1 MSNNLLQQTNFF
13 SQDFDQSL
21 FFFYPKQFTFD
32 LKLDGIEVIN
42 PTDPV
47 FDFNPTSIGID
58 FVRSVNG
65 SFAFNRSQ
73 VSTEF
78 INTRLMNSFNF
89 VMSELSLN
97 FINAKLG
104 VTTFNLPNN
113 IIAVLGLNKQTQV
126 QFDPAPVSNIIFIR
140 ESSLN
145 ISIAI

>member
-21 FFFYPKQFTFD
+21 FFFYPKQFIFD

-65 SFAFNRSQ
+65 SFAFNATQ
-73 VSTEF
+73 VSLEF
-78 INTRLMNSFNF
+78 INTRYTNSFNF
-89 VMSELSLN
+89 AMAELSLN

-104 VTTFNLPNN
+104 VTTFNLPSSLL
-113 IIAVLGLNKQTQV
+113 AVIGLNKQTQV
-126 QFDPAPVSNIIFIR
+126 QFNPTQSSDIIFIR

-145 ISIAI
+145 ISIVI

>member
-32 LKLDGIEVIN
+32 LKLDGVEVIN

-65 SFAFNRSQ
+65 SFAFNVAQ
-73 VSTEF
+73 VSLEF
-78 INTRLMNSFNF
+78 INTRHTNSFNF
-89 VMSELSLN
+89 AMSELSLN

-104 VTTFNLPNN
+104 VTTFNLPSSLL
-113 IIAVLGLNKQTQV
+113 AVIGLNKQTQV
-126 QFDPAPVSNIIFIR
+126 QFNSTQSSDIIFIR